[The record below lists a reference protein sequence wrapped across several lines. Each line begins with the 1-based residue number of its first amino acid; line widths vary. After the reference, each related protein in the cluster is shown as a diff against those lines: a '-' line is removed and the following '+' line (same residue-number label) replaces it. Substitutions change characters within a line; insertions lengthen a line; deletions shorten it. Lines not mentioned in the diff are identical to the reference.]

1 MANIEPLTEEIKPA
15 DVDDA
20 YSFDPF
26 ALIDVTCDN
35 KTEQQSSTLRPEV
48 SLKFEDLC
56 VSVNEKNFWKKLPGE
71 KKILQDIAGTVRS
84 GQLLVIMGPSGSGKT
99 TLLNALAG
107 RLSASGNFNATGTI
121 TVNGMKRNPATFKK
135 ISAYVMQ
142 DENMFANLTVEEQI
156 SISDVISEMGVSG
169 GERKRVSIG
178 KELVTDP
185 SLLFLDEP
193 TSGLDSFNAKMSLKL
208 HQPGSNIFNL
218 FDMLLLLSKGKIMYF
233 GPAKKAVL
241 YFSLLGYECPSH
253 SNPADYFLDLIAV
266 DIRSSKLEQDS
277 LSRIAFLHKA
287 YNENVSLQNRIREK
301 EATWESTEDSNGMNE
316 NETWEKH
323 PYPYWMEF
331 SVLLIRAWKLL
342 IRERVVAGIRT
353 VQTLIFSIL
362 VGLIWLNKG
371 RNISSSN
378 YEGIEGVLFYILI
391 IQSFM
396 AIFGIIFAF
405 PLERSIVLRERASG
419 MYRVSAYYLSKI
431 LVELPR
437 TILFCLLF
445 CVVSYWM
452 IGLRDSVDS
461 FFLFVVVMLLNSL
474 TVEGIALT
482 VSAAAPTPKVAAVTV
497 PLILNIA
504 VLFGGA
510 LLSNAEIPNH
520 FVWLKFSSFMKYSY
534 GALMQNQF
542 VDFAFQSLSKTC
554 VICDGNEVLEDSGIT
569 DFSMAGNIGM
579 LLMELLV
586 FRIAAY
592 LVLRMRGPKHDKAL
606 QMSHYC
612 FVFVSFFVLCT
623 DGAYLVAMITTKI
636 FEIEITILSGGD
648 YHFVLPLTLL
658 PSRKP
663 SAHNPSFAER
673 YSHFKLFMFMPIQ
686 WTSDGVQLQSFKS
699 PRSDDEMN
707 DCIVYYERREIQYN
721 LIQFSSGIILIKR
734 KSIVS
739 IWSLSL
745 KFSKSSSLST
755 RTPRGPI
762 R

>member
-20 YSFDPF
+20 YSFDPL

-35 KTEQQSSTLRPEV
+35 KTEQQSSTLRPKV

-56 VSVNEKNFWKKLPGE
+56 VNVNEKNFWRKLPDE
-71 KKILQDIAGTVRS
+71 KKILQNIAGTVRS

-121 TVNGMKRNPATFKK
+121 TVNGKKRNPATFKK

-142 DENMFANLTVEEQI
+142 DENMFGNLTVEEQI
-156 SISDVISEMGVSG
+156 SISDVISEMGLMETRKTFIGSENRRGVSG

-193 TSGLDSFNAKMSLKL
+193 TSGLDSFNAENVVKTLVRLSKDHRAIVMTV

-233 GPAKKAVL
+233 GPAKKAVS

-266 DIRSSKLEQDS
+266 DLRSSKLEQDS

-331 SVLLIRAWKLL
+331 SILLIRAWKLL

-510 LLSNAEIPNH
+510 LLSNAEIPNY

-648 YHFVLPLTLL
+648 YHFVLSICSLTHSFQTITLSLVILFASFCQILKVPLTL
-658 PSRKP
+658 
-663 SAHNPSFAER
+663 
-673 YSHFKLFMFMPIQ
+673 
-686 WTSDGVQLQSFKS
+686 S
-699 PRSDDEMN
+699 PH
-707 DCIVYYERREIQYN
+707 
-721 LIQFSSGIILIKR
+721 G
-734 KSIVS
+734 
-739 IWSLSL
+739 SLSFL
-745 KFSKSSSLST
+745 
-755 RTPRGPI
+755 
-762 R
+762 

>member
-20 YSFDPF
+20 YSFDPL

-35 KTEQQSSTLRPEV
+35 KTEQQSSTLRPKV

-56 VSVNEKNFWKKLPGE
+56 VNVNEKNFWKKLPDE
-71 KKILQDIAGTVRS
+71 KKILQNIAGTVRS

-121 TVNGMKRNPATFKK
+121 TVNGKKRNPATFKK

-142 DENMFANLTVEEQI
+142 DENMFGNLTVEEQI
-156 SISDVISEMGVSG
+156 SISGKLRLPRTFSEQEKRRRIEDVISEMGLMETRKTFIGSENRRGVSG

-193 TSGLDSFNAKMSLKL
+193 TSGLDSFNAENVVKTLVRLSKDHRAIVMTV

-233 GPAKKAVL
+233 GPAKKAVS

-331 SVLLIRAWKLL
+331 SILLIRAWKLL

-445 CVVSYWM
+445 CVVVGIYLSRAKFVLTFEVILDDWPSRFRR
-452 IGLRDSVDS
+452 L
-461 FFLFVVVMLLNSL
+461 FFSL
-474 TVEGIALT
+474 CCCHAFEFIDRRRNCFDCF
-482 VSAAAPTPKVAAVTV
+482 SAPTPKVAAVTV

-606 QMSHYC
+606 
-612 FVFVSFFVLCT
+612 
-623 DGAYLVAMITTKI
+623 
-636 FEIEITILSGGD
+636 
-648 YHFVLPLTLL
+648 
-658 PSRKP
+658 
-663 SAHNPSFAER
+663 
-673 YSHFKLFMFMPIQ
+673 
-686 WTSDGVQLQSFKS
+686 
-699 PRSDDEMN
+699 
-707 DCIVYYERREIQYN
+707 
-721 LIQFSSGIILIKR
+721 
-734 KSIVS
+734 
-739 IWSLSL
+739 
-745 KFSKSSSLST
+745 
-755 RTPRGPI
+755 
-762 R
+762 